1 MFTNQNDWSDYMT
14 LQEIATEMMKEIDRY
29 AVHKEVDVPKMVQA
43 RTHKKWR
50 VNKKW
55 LKRYGTKVIYE
66 RKMARVADI
75 TLENVL
81 EFCQEKGL
89 PLPDEFLTEQN
100 DCESDD

>member
-1 MFTNQNDWSDYMT
+1 MT
-14 LQEIATEMMKEIDRY
+14 LQEIATEMLKEVDRY
-29 AVHKEVDVPKMVQA
+29 AVSKEVDVPKMVQA

-55 LKRYGTKVIYE
+55 KKRFGMKMVYE
-66 RKMARVADI
+66 RKMAKVADI

-89 PLPDEFLTEQN
+89 PLPDEFMTIQN
-100 DCESDD
+100 DYDGVIN